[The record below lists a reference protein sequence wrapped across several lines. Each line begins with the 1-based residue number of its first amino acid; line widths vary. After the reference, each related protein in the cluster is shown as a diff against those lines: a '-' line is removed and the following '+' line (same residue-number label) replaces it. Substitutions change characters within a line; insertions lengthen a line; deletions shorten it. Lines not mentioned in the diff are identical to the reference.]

1 MRPSLDVPVRNKYL
15 RTSNYDVSNTCNL
28 RCEGCLYFSGAGE
41 EISRAETDIAVWQAF
56 FAAEA
61 RRGVNFAYIG
71 GAEPSLTQDRIRA
84 CHDHIGV
91 VSENGK

>member
-1 MRPSLDVPVRNKYL
+1 MTDTLTMKPPVDLPLRNRYL

-56 FAAEA
+56 L
-61 RRGVNFAYIG
+61 RPRP
-71 GAEPSLTQDRIRA
+71 GAGSTLPISAVPNPR
-84 CHDHIGV
+84 
-91 VSENGK
+91 